1 MTVPKGICARGLSRD
16 EERERERE
24 RGREREREREREN
37 KLTMAEKKRIKED
50 KKSSISRNE
59 ILNWIKK

>member
-24 RGREREREREREN
+24 RGREREREREIKQIDDGR
-37 KLTMAEKKRIKED
+37 KKED
-50 KKSSISRNE
+50 KGRQEIINFKKRNS
-59 ILNWIKK
+59 